1 MTQNPDSPPLLYLN
15 LPLDTAKGF
24 LFGLQLP
31 FLPDFLLDHTLL
43 GKEPFDR
50 IQEYSRRWTQFVSG
64 LWRSRG
70 GVETSQNVS
79 INAFMSLIEVKS
91 QPIGDIR
98 FIEPIQ
104 I

>member
-43 GKEPFDR
+43 GKEPFD
-50 IQEYSRRWTQFVSG
+50 S
-64 LWRSRG
+64 
-70 GVETSQNVS
+70 
-79 INAFMSLIEVKS
+79 
-91 QPIGDIR
+91 
-98 FIEPIQ
+98 
-104 I
+104 